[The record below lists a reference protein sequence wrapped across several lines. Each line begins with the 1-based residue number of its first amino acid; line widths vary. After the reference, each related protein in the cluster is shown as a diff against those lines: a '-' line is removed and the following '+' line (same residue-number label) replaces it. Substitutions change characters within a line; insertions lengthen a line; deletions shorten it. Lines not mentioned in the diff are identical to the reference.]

1 MSRSIEMIETVAARL
16 ESISWRFV
24 FLGGATTEL
33 YVTDSAV
40 TDIRPTMDVDVIV
53 EIGTFA
59 KYAALEQSLRDLGL
73 QQMIGADTP
82 ICRWQ
87 IGDVLVDVMPTN
99 EQILGF
105 SNRWYEQAIG
115 NAHEYALPS
124 QRLIWLANP
133 EYFIATKLE
142 AFLGRGNEDY
152 ILSHDIEDIITVID
166 GRPQFRGEIELAS
179 ESVRTYICRELARH
193 RTQAEF
199 RDAVQGYVPNTP
211 SGNERYRVIFQ
222 RIEAIIATGI

>member
-1 MSRSIEMIETVAARL
+1 MSRSIEMIESVAARI
-16 ESISWRFV
+16 EAISWRFV

-53 EIGTFA
+53 EVGTFA
-59 KYAALEQSLRDLGL
+59 GYAALEESLRNLGF
-73 QQMIGADTP
+73 QPVIAADTP

-87 IGDVLVDVMPTN
+87 IGDVTTDVMPTD
-99 EQILGF
+99 ERILGF
-105 SNRWYEQAIG
+105 SNRWYAEAIA
-115 NAHEYALPS
+115 NAHGYTLPS
-124 QRLIWLANP
+124 QRLIQLANP

-166 GRPQFRGEIELAS
+166 GRPELPGEIEQAS
-179 ESVRTYICRELARH
+179 KTVRTYICRELARH
-193 RTQAEF
+193 RAQAEF
-199 RDAVQGYVPNTP
+199 RDAIQGYVPNTP
-211 SGNERYRVIFQ
+211 SGNERYRVIFE
-222 RIEAIIATGI
+222 RIEAIIAAGI